1 MFRNPGLWF
10 VTTFLLAPAVLWG
23 QGFLGFLEATAPP
36 PPKTYAEF
44 ERDTAKA
51 GEIVTLTI
59 HVFPATGWYLYSIS
73 VSPADGPE
81 PTRIVTSTVSHFA
94 VGVLQ
99 ETQPEWVED
108 EAFGMK
114 LPVHRKPFVLTQG
127 FRITEG
133 TKSGVQDW
141 KGELHFQSCNQR
153 ICAPLQRLAL
163 TAPLEV
169 DRDLDDLP
177 LKCCP
182 SENLEK

>member
-10 VTTFLLAPAVLWG
+10 VTTFLLAPALLWG

-73 VSPADGPE
+73 VLPADGPE

-182 SENLEK
+182 SENREK

>member
-73 VSPADGPE
+73 VLPADGPE

-153 ICAPLQRLAL
+153 ICVPLQRLAL

-169 DRDLDDLP
+169 DQDL
-177 LKCCP
+177 
-182 SENLEK
+182 

>member
-1 MFRNPGLWF
+1 MFRNPGLWLAA
-10 VTTFLLAPAVLWG
+10 TFLLAPALLWG
-23 QGFLGFLEATAPP
+23 QGFSGFLEATTPP
-36 PPKTYAEF
+36 PPKTYVEF
-44 ERDTAKA
+44 DHYTAKV
-51 GEIVTLTI
+51 GEIVTLTVR
-59 HVFPATGWYLYSIS
+59 VFPVTGWYLYSIL

-81 PTRIVTSTVSHFA
+81 PTRIVTSTATHLA

-108 EAFGMK
+108 EAFGVK
-114 LPVHRKPFVLTQG
+114 LPVHRQAFVLTQR
-127 FRITEG
+127 FRIAEG

-169 DRDLDDLP
+169 DQDL
-177 LKCCP
+177 
-182 SENLEK
+182 

>member
-10 VTTFLLAPAVLWG
+10 VTIFLLAPAVLWG

-73 VSPADGPE
+73 VLPADGPE

>member
-10 VTTFLLAPAVLWG
+10 VTTFLLAPALLWG

-73 VSPADGPE
+73 VLPADGPE

>member
-10 VTTFLLAPAVLWG
+10 VTIFLLAPAVLWG

-59 HVFPATGWYLYSIS
+59 HVFPTTGWYLYSIS
-73 VSPADGPE
+73 VLPADGPE